1 MIHVLITRTEPD
13 ATETACRIQALGLV
27 PLVAPIFEL
36 QLNPD
41 QLAVANSIAAAV
53 LTSRHAVA
61 ACPSTLHTRP
71 AFAVGPATATRAT
84 AAGFRN
90 VVNAD
95 GDADAVVECIRTQ
108 LQPAIGSI
116 LLPTTTGQGGHLATR
131 LRSLGFRVIRR
142 VAYRVVPKPTL
153 PEIAAENLRSA
164 RIASALFFSTESA
177 RHFVRLVIAAG
188 LAATVGNVEAVSI
201 SQRPVVALE
210 RLPWRRISVASKPNQ
225 DAMLAL
231 LK

>member
-1 MIHVLITRTEPD
+1 MTQILITRAEPD
-13 ATETACRIQALGLV
+13 ATDTAYRVLAMGLP

-36 QLNPD
+36 CLNAD
-41 QLAVANSIAAAV
+41 QLPTASTIAATV
-53 LTSRHAVA
+53 LTSRHAIA
-61 ACPSTLHTRP
+61 ACPSALHARP
-71 AFAVGPATATRAT
+71 AFAVGPATAARASD
-84 AAGFRN
+84 AGFRN

-95 GDADAVVECIRTQ
+95 GNADAVLECVRAQ
-108 LQPAIGSI
+108 LDPSTGSI
-116 LLPTTTGQGGHLATR
+116 LLPTTTGQGAHLTTQ
-131 LRSLGFRVIRR
+131 LRRLGFRVIRR
-142 VAYRVVPKPTL
+142 VAYKIAPNATL
-153 PEIAAENLRSA
+153 PEVAAENLRSA

-188 LAATVGNVEAVSI
+188 LAGTMGNVDAVSI

-210 RLPWRRISVASKPNQ
+210 RLPWRRISVAVKPNQ

>member
-1 MIHVLITRTEPD
+1 VTHVLITRAEPD
-13 ATETACRIQALGLV
+13 ATETAQRIQALGLA

-36 QLNPD
+36 RLNPD
-41 QLAVANSIAAAV
+41 QLAVANTIAAVV
-53 LTSRHAVA
+53 LTSRHAIA
-61 ACPSTLHTRP
+61 ACPSTLHAHP
-71 AFAVGPATATRAT
+71 AFAVGPATATRAA

-95 GDADAVVECIRTQ
+95 GDADAVVERICTH
-108 LQPAIGSI
+108 LQPATGSI
-116 LLPTTTGQGGHLATR
+116 FLPTTTGQGERLATR

-142 VAYRVVPKPTL
+142 VAYRVLPKPAL
-153 PEIAAENLRSA
+153 PEIVTENLRSA
-164 RIASALFFSTESA
+164 RIASALFFSAESA
-177 RHFVRLVIAAG
+177 RHFVRLIIAAD
-188 LAATVGNVEAVSI
+188 LVDTVGNVEAVSI